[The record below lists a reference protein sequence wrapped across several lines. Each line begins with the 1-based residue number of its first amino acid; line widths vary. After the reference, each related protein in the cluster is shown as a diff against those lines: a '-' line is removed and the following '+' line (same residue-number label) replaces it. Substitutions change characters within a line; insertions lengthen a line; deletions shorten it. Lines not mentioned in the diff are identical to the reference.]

1 MKGREGGK
9 RGVSQEVISLRIL
22 AGHYRAHSLHWVG
35 QEHPDAKTRPAHTLA
50 PSILPS
56 VKAIQEI
63 RWWDGYSTSA
73 TVHRG
78 HTEPLCKFKECLS
91 EKGSP
96 MSRDLGRISVP
107 CHPLSQ
113 APSRTAESA
122 LPYRADWAVGWNS
135 KPCLK
140 NIKHKWWTRIFV
152 VCSVAFPDFF
162 GQCYLHSS
170 CETVLP
176 HSVRVWEVYRSQ
188 CPALQTTHWQVTW
201 AGPESFPGISYTCWL
216 TISWMPTRSRVIR
229 LTK

>member
-96 MSRDLGRISVP
+96 MRRDLGWISVP

-140 NIKHKWWTRIFV
+140 NIKHKWWTCIFV
-152 VCSVAFPDFF
+152 VCPVAFPDFF

-176 HSVRVWEVYRSQ
+176 
-188 CPALQTTHWQVTW
+188 
-201 AGPESFPGISYTCWL
+201 
-216 TISWMPTRSRVIR
+216 VIR
-229 LTK
+229 EVLGGLSITVPCPPDHTLTGDLSRTWVLPWNFIHLLAYYFLNAH